1 MKRLFVTIGLIGLVV
16 LSAMG
21 QKKREVMTPTAVS
34 YVLPRVEYDV
44 VVTMECVELIP
55 GPLCRYAEEELGERP
70 EIETA
75 GQQWRVK
82 TIRLEPRSVPDKNAM
97 FSVGA
102 SGTYGAVALNL
113 TPEGFLAGVG
123 GVYRAGESGKKNEAV
138 YKEEKRPVVKEASY
152 VDFGVRSTKK
162 EVLDSNF
169 TMVEYEGEMRRQWDP
184 IIRYELKDEADYA
197 SECAREIF
205 NIRQKRLEAIATVNQ
220 AALDEL
226 ERLEADYMSLFMGKR
241 ISRKVVKRFT
251 FAPEK
256 ADDSILLFRFS
267 ESKGITTKNNV
278 AAQPYIVEVRN
289 VVVVD
294 TKNGNGGQGNAAGS
308 GITYRVPAVADL
320 VLMKG
325 DEEVLSVRAVLPQL
339 GYFAT
344 FPTDV
349 IDNEGIYMEFY
360 PEYGSLKGI
369 GRK

>member
-102 SGTYGAVALNL
+102 SGSYGAVALNL

-123 GVYRAGESGKKNEAV
+123 GVYRAGESGKSNEAV

-152 VDFGVRSTKK
+152 VDFGVRKK
-162 EVLDSNF
+162 
-169 TMVEYEGEMRRQWDP
+169 
-184 IIRYELKDEADYA
+184 K
-197 SECAREIF
+197 
-205 NIRQKRLEAIATVNQ
+205 K
-220 AALDEL
+220 
-226 ERLEADYMSLFMGKR
+226 
-241 ISRKVVKRFT
+241 
-251 FAPEK
+251 
-256 ADDSILLFRFS
+256 
-267 ESKGITTKNNV
+267 
-278 AAQPYIVEVRN
+278 
-289 VVVVD
+289 
-294 TKNGNGGQGNAAGS
+294 
-308 GITYRVPAVADL
+308 
-320 VLMKG
+320 
-325 DEEVLSVRAVLPQL
+325 
-339 GYFAT
+339 
-344 FPTDV
+344 
-349 IDNEGIYMEFY
+349 
-360 PEYGSLKGI
+360 
-369 GRK
+369 

>member
-1 MKRLFVTIGLIGLVV
+1 MKRLFITIGLIGLVV

-44 VVTMECVELIP
+44 VVTMECADLIP
-55 GPLCRYAEEELGERP
+55 GPLARYAEKQLGVRP
-70 EIETA
+70 EIEQH
-75 GQQWRVK
+75 GQSWRIK
-82 TIRLEPRSVPDKNAM
+82 RIQFIPRSVPDEKAM
-97 FSVGA
+97 FSLTAKAEYRG
-102 SGTYGAVALNL
+102 VALSV
-113 TPEGFLAGVG
+113 TPEGLLKGIC
-123 GVYRAGESGKKNEAV
+123 SGSTGNDKVIGKAV
-138 YKEEKRPVVKEASY
+138 YKENKVVVEEDINYLS
-152 VDFGVRSTKK
+152 FGLRSTQK

-205 NIRQKRLEAIATVNQ
+205 NVRQKRLEAIATVNQ